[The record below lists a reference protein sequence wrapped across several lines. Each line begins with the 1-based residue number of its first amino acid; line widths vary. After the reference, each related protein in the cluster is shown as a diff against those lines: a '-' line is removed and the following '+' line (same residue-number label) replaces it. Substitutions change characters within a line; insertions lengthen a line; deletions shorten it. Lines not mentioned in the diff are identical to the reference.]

1 MPQSRLL
8 VLGFDS
14 MDVELVRRWAA
25 AGYLPTFRRLF
36 ESAAWSD
43 YIDPPEHMSGRIWT
57 SIHTGLSP
65 LRHDFSFFMRYCR
78 ESYRMRMARADDVRG
93 DPFWKWFAQSGRRI
107 VLADAP
113 FAIPRPEY
121 GGRQLWGWG
130 LHDTPWR
137 RSSVPKKLLPSLSAD
152 FGAHPISRS
161 HCYSYSTEPD
171 SLVQLRSGLL
181 LGIERRTAMLKSLI
195 ADGDWDFFYGVYSE
209 PHCAGHLMWHLEDDT
224 HPRHRPD
231 ELAVLGHA
239 LRDNYAAIDHALG
252 EVLACAGTD
261 TTCAIFFSHGMGP
274 NYHGEHLFSM
284 FVRRFN
290 RRWEGKSPDEDLE
303 GERRGWFDSMWRSS
317 IRTLP
322 AAWRGRVTKRLPIS
336 LRGRISVL
344 RQPGYR
350 VRSPMLA
357 FSLSLDVFSSLRVN
371 LVGREPQG
379 RIRPGEEYRRY
390 LDAFSEEL
398 LQLTNVES
406 GKPAVE
412 RIFRADH
419 QVDPPM
425 IGSMPDLTIWW
436 SKESPIR
443 AIRSRTLGA
452 ISGADTEI
460 RTGEHAMR
468 GMLLVSHPLAKRGR
482 HTIPGMN
489 VLDIPATLCDL
500 AGIQPGGHLD
510 GTSRVR
516 DFMVG

>member
-1 MPQSRLL
+1 
-8 VLGFDS
+8 
-14 MDVELVRRWAA
+14 
-25 AGYLPTFRRLF
+25 
-36 ESAAWSD
+36 
-43 YIDPPEHMSGRIWT
+43 
-57 SIHTGLSP
+57 
-65 LRHDFSFFMRYCR
+65 
-78 ESYRMRMARADDVRG
+78 
-93 DPFWKWFAQSGRRI
+93 
-107 VLADAP
+107 
-113 FAIPRPEY
+113 
-121 GGRQLWGWG
+121 
-130 LHDTPWR
+130 
-137 RSSVPKKLLPSLSAD
+137 VPKKLLPSLSAD

-419 QVDPPM
+419 QVDPPT